1 MRSLPVIG
9 VVFPVVLL
17 AACSTTTT
25 SAAMPP
31 SAAASQSC
39 TLAMQAWLQSRGGAA
54 FHVVL
59 HTTSTM
65 WFAVESGSQ
74 TRAAAEAQD
83 MNSAARR
90 ADGYPPPACADHTHY
105 QLAMG
110 DWMLGALDA
119 MSGDLK
125 ATTSRIAAGAREL
138 DAIKVLKRLAPKT
151 LKRLARQVTV
161 AVVATTAPVAPT
173 TTPVIPTT
181 APVTPTTAPVVTSTP
196 VASPTPTGC
205 YPISDEGT
213 CYEPG
218 EYCRADDYGTS
229 GIAGDGEAITCED
242 NDGWRW
248 EPS

>member
-9 VVFPVVLL
+9 AVFPVVLL
-17 AACSTTTT
+17 LASCSATTTP
-25 SAAMPP
+25 AAAAPSP
-31 SAAASQSC
+31 SASRAC
-39 TLAMQAWLQSRGGAA
+39 ILAVQTWMQGRGGTA

-65 WFAVESGSQ
+65 WFAVESGS
-74 TRAAAEAQD
+74 RIKAAADARD

-90 ADGYPPPACADHTHY
+90 ADGYPPPACAAHTHY

-110 DWMLGALDA
+110 DWMHGAMDA

-125 ATTSRIAAGAREL
+125 ATTSRIAEGAHEL
-138 DAIKVLKRLAPKT
+138 DAIKVLEHLAPKT
-151 LKRLARQVTV
+151 LTRLARQVTV
-161 AVVATTAPVAPT
+161 PAA
-173 TTPVIPTT
+173 
-181 APVTPTTAPVVTSTP
+181 PTTAPVVTSAPP
-196 VASPTPTGC
+196 VPAPAASPTLSLPAPAASPTPTGC

-218 EYCRADDYGTS
+218 EYCRDDDHGTS
-229 GIAGDGEAITCED
+229 GIAGDGEPITCED

>member
-1 MRSLPVIG
+1 MRSLPAIG
-9 VVFPVVLL
+9 AVFPVVLL
-17 AACSTTTT
+17 LAACSATTTP
-25 SAAMPP
+25 AA
-31 SAAASQSC
+31 AASSPEASQSC
-39 TLAMQAWLQSRGGAA
+39 TSAMQAWLQGRGGAA

-59 HTTSTM
+59 HMTSTM
-65 WFAVESGSQ
+65 WFAAESGSQ
-74 TRAAAEAQD
+74 IRAAAEAQE

-90 ADGYPPPACADHTHY
+90 ADGYPPPACAANAHY
-105 QLAMG
+105 RLAMG
-110 DWMLGALDA
+110 YWMLGALDA

-125 ATTSRIAAGAREL
+125 ATTSRIAEGAHEL
-138 DAIKVLKRLAPKT
+138 DAIKALKRLAPKT

-161 AVVATTAPVAPT
+161 PVA
-173 TTPVIPTT
+173 
-181 APVTPTTAPVVTSTP
+181 PTTAPVVTSAPRVPAPAASPTP
-196 VASPTPTGC
+196 PAPAPAASPTPTGC